1 MSTFDFLLNNPVI
14 TGYLPNILI
23 ALAAFLFAFGVLLL
37 IKKRKE
43 LPDQEEVWRD
53 PPPLIYRLFKPIV
66 RLLTPELGKYISE
79 SKKSSLANR
88 LSAAGYSYAILP
100 EEFVILKFVTCAF
113 GGLVS
118 WILLKSDPNVGPE
131 IFVFIVSFAPV
142 GFFYPDLW
150 LSDQLA
156 KRRRA
161 VIREFPFLL
170 DLLVLGMRAGL
181 NYSGALSHAIGALP
195 QGAVREEF
203 SKLLREIRAG
213 KSRRDALLSL
223 GDRMNLEA
231 VNNFVA
237 AVNQA
242 EETGGEIVDVLMAQ
256 AEQRRNERFNS
267 AETQANK
274 APVRMLIPMMVFLFP
289 IVFMLLSFIII
300 VKLNAIDM
308 LPPGMSDLLRR
319 N

>member
-1 MSTFDFLLNNPVI
+1 MNAQLISSYLPSIIVSLASFLGALSLFLLI
-14 TGYLPNILI
+14 R
-23 ALAAFLFAFGVLLL
+23 
-37 IKKRKE
+37 KRRSM
-43 LPDQEEVWRD
+43 PTDEEEWRD
-53 PPPLIYRLFKPIV
+53 PPPLIYMLFKPVV
-66 RLLTPELGKYISE
+66 RLITPEAGKYISD
-79 SKKSSLANR
+79 KKKHVLGNR
-88 LSAAGYSYAILP
+88 LSAAGFSYAILP
-100 EEFVILKFVTCAF
+100 EEFVVLKYVCFVF
-113 GGLVS
+113 GAIVS
-118 WILLKSDPNVGPE
+118 FLLLKANPSVGPE
-131 IFVFIVSFAPV
+131 IFIFIVTFAPV

-150 LSDQLA
+150 LSDQIS
-156 KRRRA
+156 KRRRT
-161 VIREFPFLL
+161 VIKEFPFLL

-223 GDRMNLEA
+223 GERMNLEA

-242 EETGGEIVDVLMAQ
+242 EETGGEIVDVLIAQ
-256 AEQRRNERFNS
+256 AEQRRSERFNS

-289 IVFMLLSFIII
+289 IVFMLLTFIII
-300 VKLNAIDM
+300 VKLNAIDL
-308 LPPGMSDLLRR
+308 LPAGMSELLKRR
-319 N
+319 

>member
-1 MSTFDFLLNNPVI
+1 MNAQLISSYLPSMVFSFASFMGALSLFLLI
-14 TGYLPNILI
+14 R
-23 ALAAFLFAFGVLLL
+23 
-37 IKKRKE
+37 KRRSM
-43 LPDQEEVWRD
+43 PADEEEWRD
-53 PPPLIYRLFKPIV
+53 PPPLIYMLFKPVV
-66 RLLTPELGKYISE
+66 RLITPEAGKYIGD
-79 SKKSSLANR
+79 KKRHVLGNR
-88 LSAAGYSYAILP
+88 LSAAGFSYAILP
-100 EEFVILKFVTCAF
+100 EEFVVLKYVCFVF
-113 GGLVS
+113 GALMS
-118 WILLKSDPNVGPE
+118 FLLLKANPSVGPE
-131 IFVFIVSFAPV
+131 IFIFIVTFAPV

-150 LSDQLA
+150 LSDQIS
-156 KRRRA
+156 KRRRT
-161 VIREFPFLL
+161 VIKEFPFLL

-223 GDRMNLEA
+223 GERMNLEA

-242 EETGGEIVDVLMAQ
+242 EETGGEIVDVLIAQ
-256 AEQRRNERFNS
+256 AEQRRSERFNS

-289 IVFMLLSFIII
+289 IVFMLLTFIII
-300 VKLNAIDM
+300 VKLNAIDL
-308 LPPGMSDLLRR
+308 LPAGMSELLKRR
-319 N
+319 